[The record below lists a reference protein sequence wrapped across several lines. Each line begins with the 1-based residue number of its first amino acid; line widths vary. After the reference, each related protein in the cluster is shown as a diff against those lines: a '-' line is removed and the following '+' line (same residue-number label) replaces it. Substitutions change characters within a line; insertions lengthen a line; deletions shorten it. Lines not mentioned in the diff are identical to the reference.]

1 MWSRDHGLDLK
12 TISRPQTCNLGL
24 GREPSGLNSRTF
36 HSRYRMYGGDITD
49 VNYRAIAL
57 ANVEPKLLESII
69 LDKVNMDN
77 EKKRALRETQTLRA
91 GCSNAEPNIFAPPQ
105 TPFPGAQ
112 NGQNLISWKWSLP
125 LPTNPVW

>member
-1 MWSRDHGLDLK
+1 MIWSRDHGLDLE
-12 TISRPQTCNLGL
+12 TISRPQTCDLGL

-69 LDKVNMDN
+69 LDRVNMDN
-77 EKKRALRETQTLRA
+77 EKSAQRDANTARPAVAMRSQTFSPRHR
-91 GCSNAEPNIFAPPQ
+91 PP
-105 TPFPGAQ
+105 
-112 NGQNLISWKWSLP
+112 SLGRR
-125 LPTNPVW
+125 TAKI